1 MAPSNIKTATDQN
14 FGTDV
19 LKSPL
24 PSLVDFWAEWCGPC
38 RALAPIIDE
47 VANHFQG
54 KINVF
59 KLNVDDNPD
68 TAAQFGVRG
77 IPTVI
82 LFKNGSVFEQSVG
95 LVPRQNLEK
104 IISKALA

>member
-1 MAPSNIKTATDQN
+1 MVSPHIKTATDQN
-14 FGTDV
+14 FSTEI

-38 RALAPIIDE
+38 RALAPIVDE
-47 VANHFQG
+47 IANQFQG
-54 KINVF
+54 KVNVF
-59 KLNVDDNPD
+59 KLNVDNNPD

-82 LFKNGSVFEQSVG
+82 LFKNGGIFEQSVG
-95 LVPRQNLEK
+95 LVPKQNLEK
-104 IISKALA
+104 MINKALA

>member
-1 MAPSNIKTATDQN
+1 MASPHIKTATDQN
-14 FGTDV
+14 FSMEV

-38 RALAPIIDE
+38 RALAPIVDE
-47 VANHFQG
+47 IANQFQG
-54 KINVF
+54 KVNVF

-82 LFKNGSVFEQSVG
+82 LFRNGSVFEQSVG
-95 LVPRQNLEK
+95 LVPKQNLEK
-104 IISKALA
+104 MINKALA